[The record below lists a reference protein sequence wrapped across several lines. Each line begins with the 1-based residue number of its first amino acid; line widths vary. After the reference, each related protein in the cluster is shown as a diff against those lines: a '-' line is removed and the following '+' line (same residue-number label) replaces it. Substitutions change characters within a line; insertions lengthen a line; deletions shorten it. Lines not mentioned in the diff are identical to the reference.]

1 MILHPQVVYLVGF
14 FGVNPL
20 FVQVFNNTRNDFIY
34 INFLL
39 LIIYIIMNIYDIN
52 IVLFVLSCI
61 VYIILRASIGDL
73 FMFTRI
79 DVYYIVCINI
89 LSLLLIR
96 YTNINKY
103 YILLFQSSS
112 FLVTPILNHMYGYW
126 DRSTYPN
133 HTFKIE
139 P

>member
-1 MILHPQVVYLVGF
+1 
-14 FGVNPL
+14 
-20 FVQVFNNTRNDFIY
+20 
-34 INFLL
+34 
-39 LIIYIIMNIYDIN
+39 MNIYDIN
-52 IVLFVLSCI
+52 IVLFVVSCI
-61 VYIILRASIGDL
+61 VYIILRARIGDL

-79 DVYYIVCINI
+79 DVYYIVFINI

>member
-1 MILHPQVVYLVGF
+1 
-14 FGVNPL
+14 
-20 FVQVFNNTRNDFIY
+20 
-34 INFLL
+34 
-39 LIIYIIMNIYDIN
+39 
-52 IVLFVLSCI
+52 
-61 VYIILRASIGDL
+61 
-73 FMFTRI
+73 MFTRI
-79 DVYYIVCINI
+79 DVYYIVFINI

-103 YILLFQSSS
+103 YILFFNHLL
-112 FLVTPILNHMYGYW
+112 LVTPILDHMYGYW